1 MSASNDGFH
10 LTSSLGNS
18 IVKRR
23 KAGSLEYAACYDVC
37 MKNIK
42 EKNIQ
47 KTLWHIQ
54 RHCRNIETNFNS
66 QDMKMNFS
74 I

>member
-1 MSASNDGFH
+1 MSVSNDGFH
-10 LTSSLGNS
+10 FTSSLGNS

-66 QDMKMNFS
+66 QDMKMDFP